1 MVERYSRING
11 EETWESLCGKF
22 KIKNEQTDRDKMKC
36 PLCNAATDVKHTK
49 DGLRTRE
56 CFNLHRFRTQEVVV
70 SEPKPKRKWKI
81 RDRE

>member
-1 MVERYSRING
+1 
-11 EETWESLCGKF
+11 
-22 KIKNEQTDRDKMKC
+22 MKC
-36 PLCNAATDVKHTK
+36 PLCNAHTDVKHTK

-81 RDRE
+81 RDRD